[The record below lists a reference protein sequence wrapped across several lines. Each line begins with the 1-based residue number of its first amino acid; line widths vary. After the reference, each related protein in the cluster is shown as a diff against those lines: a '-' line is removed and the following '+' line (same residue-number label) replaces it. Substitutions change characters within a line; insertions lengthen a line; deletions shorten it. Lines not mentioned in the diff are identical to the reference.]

1 MKLLN
6 TSKVTRVNSA
16 LKMVLASC
24 VLFALVACGSTQTVL
39 DEAPPEENYQIPQY
53 KIGAGD
59 QIGVSVWKNDD
70 LSVKALVRPDGMISL
85 PLIGDI
91 QAADYTTEDL
101 AAKIADKLN
110 TFVRT
115 PQVAVTVENPSS
127 ADFQRR
133 VRVTG
138 AVNNPTTMAYRDGMT
153 VLDLVL
159 AAGGINE
166 FASGNKGVLHRKNAA
181 GERIAYR
188 LRLKDILVKGD
199 LSTNYALRPSDV
211 VTVPERAF

>member
-1 MKLLN
+1 MNVK
-6 TSKVTRVNSA
+6 SKVKAIIAIWAV
-16 LKMVLASC
+16 MVLA
-24 VLFALVACGSTQTVL
+24 ACGATQTIL
-39 DEAPPEENYQIPQY
+39 DESPPDEDYQIPQY

-59 QIGVSVWKNDD
+59 QLGVSVWKNDD
-70 LSVKALVRPDGMISL
+70 LTVKALVRPDGMISL
-85 PLIGDI
+85 PLVGDI
-91 QAADYTTEDL
+91 QAADYTTEGL
-101 AAKIADKLN
+101 AEKIATKLN

-138 AVNNPTTMAYRDGMT
+138 AVNNPTTMPYRDGMT

-159 AAGGINE
+159 AAGGMNE

-188 LRLKDILVKGD
+188 LRLKDIFAKGD
-199 LSTNYALRPSDV
+199 LTTNYALRPSDV